1 MKARVLIV
9 EDDAVFRR
17 GLARMFSEEECEV
30 AQASD
35 GEQAMKSI
43 SSAPP
48 DLVICDLRLPGID
61 GLGVL
66 SHLKRTRAYTP
77 FILVTAYGSQEL
89 IETARTEGAT
99 DVLEKP
105 IELRGLKR
113 RCEEML
119 RKDQRLSEWS
129 PLAANSKHLE

>member
-17 GLARMFSEEECEV
+17 GLARMFSKEECEV

-43 SSAPP
+43 SDVMP
-48 DLVICDLRLPGID
+48 DLVICDFRLPGID

-66 SHLKRTRAYTP
+66 DHLKLSGPQIP
-77 FILVTAYGSQEL
+77 FILVTAYGSTEL
-89 IETARTEGAT
+89 IERAKAEGA
-99 DVLEKP
+99 DEVFEKP
-105 IELRGLKR
+105 VELKR
-113 RCEEML
+113 LKKRCEEML
-119 RKDQRLSEWS
+119 RGTQRQS
-129 PLAANSKHLE
+129 AKA